1 MTHIDP
7 DDLAVVALHLRLAS
21 ASEQGHLDACADC
34 ADELLV
40 LERTVRAGRAA
51 PGVRLDVPDPAVW
64 TRLHEELGLS
74 PAVAPLPVRA
84 DFGTASADPDLSDAA
99 AAAEPSAVGSTAH
112 GSDAVESD
120 VVAASAARPVISLH
134 RARRLWLPL
143 AAASVIGLV
152 AGVGGNALWQSLS
165 MVETVTAR
173 AALDPLPGWSET
185 GTATVEVDSDGR
197 RQVVIEVVQ
206 HDVPSVGDAASAPLR
221 EVWLLTA
228 DATGLVSLGLLDG
241 SSGRFAVP
249 AGVDLGRYPL
259 LDVSAEP
266 DDGDPGHSGES
277 IVRGDLRG
285 A

>member
-74 PAVAPLPVRA
+74 PAVARLPVRA
-84 DFGTASADPDLSDAA
+84 DFGTASAD
-99 AAAEPSAVGSTAH
+99 AEPTAVGPAAH
-112 GSDAVESD
+112 ADADAVDPD
-120 VVAASAARPVISLH
+120 VVTASAARPVISLH

-152 AGVGGNALWQSLS
+152 AGIGGTALWQSLS
-165 MVETVTAR
+165 TVETVTAR

-206 HDVPSVGDAASAPLR
+206 HDAPSVGAAASAPLR